1 MVTGAYHPEIS
12 SGGVQCRSMA
22 QQLRGRA
29 DVRVLTTSVDPSLP
43 RHDRIDDVPVTRI
56 RVDVRSELSKIRAFR
71 RMVIDL
77 VRLVRWSD
85 VVHLH
90 GYSTKN
96 VIVTIIAKAWRKPVV
111 MSLHTAGFDEP
122 AVIEQQGSLAYWA
135 FLSADRY
142 LSVSHG
148 LVETYLAAGLPRE
161 KIRQVPNGIDLDRF
175 RPATIAEQRAL
186 RERLGL
192 PADAPIIVC
201 VGFFSADKQPR
212 VLFDAWLS
220 IVRSGALRPAL
231 VFVGATQSAYFEID
245 EAIAPQMQR
254 DAEADGV
261 ASLLRLV
268 GVTHDVPSYL
278 RAADVFVLP
287 SKREGLPVA
296 LLEAMSC
303 GLACIASRLP
313 GSTDAIIADGVNGVL
328 CEPGDV
334 NELAA
339 ALAALLPDR
348 ERRARLGEAARAT
361 IAAKYSS
368 ATVADRWLEAYDLIP
383 AVAR

>member
-1 MVTGAYHPEIS
+1 MVTGAYYPEIS

-29 DVRVLTTSVDPSLP
+29 DVRVLTTAVDPALP

-77 VRLVRWSD
+77 IRLVRWSD

-96 VIVTIIAKAWRKPVV
+96 VIVTMIAKAWRKPVV

-122 AVIEQQGSLAYWA
+122 AVIERQGSLAYWA

-148 LVETYLAAGLPRE
+148 LVETYLAAGLPPE
-161 KIRQVPNGIDLDRF
+161 KISLVPNGIDLDRF
-175 RPATIAEQRAL
+175 RPATSAERGML
-186 RERLGL
+186 RQQLGL
-192 PADAPIIVC
+192 PADLPIIVC

-220 IVRSGALRPAL
+220 IVRSGAAPPAL
-231 VFVGATQSAYFEID
+231 VFVG
-245 EAIAPQMQR
+245 
-254 DAEADGV
+254 
-261 ASLLRLV
+261 
-268 GVTHDVPSYL
+268 
-278 RAADVFVLP
+278 
-287 SKREGLPVA
+287 
-296 LLEAMSC
+296 
-303 GLACIASRLP
+303 
-313 GSTDAIIADGVNGVL
+313 
-328 CEPGDV
+328 
-334 NELAA
+334 
-339 ALAALLPDR
+339 
-348 ERRARLGEAARAT
+348 
-361 IAAKYSS
+361 
-368 ATVADRWLEAYDLIP
+368 
-383 AVAR
+383 